1 MRNVE
6 IDDGFDREWWQNV
19 VEQGE
24 ENETVILTGS
34 PPLSEEQ
41 IQAVLD
47 EAMRNGYAHTCTNCG
62 STRGFISPLT
72 EICDYCDAQFYAELT
87 AMHEHA

>member
-19 VEQGE
+19 IEQGE
-24 ENETVILTGS
+24 ENSQVVALDDISKEH
-34 PPLSEEQ
+34 

-47 EAMRNGYAHTCTNCG
+47 EAMRGGYAHTCANCG

-72 EICDYCDAQFYAELT
+72 EICDYCDAQFYAEFT